1 MASTISGGSKPD
13 ISAQNHAS
21 GCQYLGPGDGDQ
33 NVVSSNGVQFND
45 RSDHRQYTTFALNL
59 QTDVQGIPSVW
70 NLAQAL
76 RTSKTEP
83 NEPTASVLIDWLMR
97 QDECSPLDVN
107 PQHLEIINQATPETG
122 KWIIDNKELQH
133 WRDPAVLSHRCL
145 GVYGICEL
153 LLLNCRT
160 IESC

>member
-76 RTSKTEP
+76 RASKTEP
-83 NEPTASVLIDWLMR
+83 NEPTATVLIDWLMR
-97 QDECSPLDVN
+97 QAECSPLDVN
-107 PQHLEIINQATPETG
+107 RQHLEIVNQATPDTG
-122 KWIIDNKELQH
+122 KWILDNQEIQQ
-133 WRDPAVLSHRCL
+133 WQDPSITSHRCL
-145 GVYGICEL
+145 GIYGIREL
-153 LLLNCRT
+153 YHKANKPWD
-160 IESC
+160 SC